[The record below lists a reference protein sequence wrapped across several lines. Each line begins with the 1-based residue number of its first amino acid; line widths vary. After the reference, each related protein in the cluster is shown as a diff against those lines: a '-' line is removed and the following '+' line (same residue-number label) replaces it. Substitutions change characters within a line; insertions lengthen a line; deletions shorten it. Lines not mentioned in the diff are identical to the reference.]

1 MNLHIKEKR
10 KEEIILRKLFITVI
24 LILAILFSSTTVF
37 AATNSNITIVNPVTN
52 SISYSTNLLISVKI
66 TKPTTIKVDAK
77 KQMKTVNGTLAAIT
91 YDDFEK
97 AKKDKEEG
105 KEPQKFTG
113 VSIITPENFVTSND
127 LSFYTKK
134 LENVVPGV
142 YLIKIET
149 LDAENKVTHTNS
161 SYVIVKD
168 KSELEEEGKKEAVQP
183 GAAQFIQNL
192 LKSIFGN

>member
-1 MNLHIKEKR
+1 
-10 KEEIILRKLFITVI
+10 
-24 LILAILFSSTTVF
+24 
-37 AATNSNITIVNPVTN
+37 
-52 SISYSTNLLISVKI
+52 
-66 TKPTTIKVDAK
+66 
-77 KQMKTVNGTLAAIT
+77 MKTVNGTLAAIT

-168 KSELEEEGKKEAVQP
+168 KSELEEEAKKEAVQP

>member
-1 MNLHIKEKR
+1 M
-10 KEEIILRKLFITVI
+10 RKLFITVI

-168 KSELEEEGKKEAVQP
+168 KSELEEEAKKEAVQP